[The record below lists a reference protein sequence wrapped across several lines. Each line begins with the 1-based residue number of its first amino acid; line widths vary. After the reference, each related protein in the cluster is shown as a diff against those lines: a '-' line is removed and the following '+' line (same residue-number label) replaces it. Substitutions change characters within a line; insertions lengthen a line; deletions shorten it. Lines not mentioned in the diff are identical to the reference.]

1 MRWVDE
7 KGVTMGKK
15 NTWTTRSD
23 EEVEARRK
31 SDAEGV
37 RIIKKAE
44 TKRKR

>member
-1 MRWVDE
+1 
-7 KGVTMGKK
+7 MGKK